1 METDE
6 SECRLTSQWVP
17 GYKLMHKLVTVVL
30 TTPRLDICQQYIAVY
45 ILCVA
50 NIFVVC
56 SNLPPTPE

>member
-17 GYKLMHKLVTVVL
+17 GYKLMHKLVTVGL